1 MKPALSAEEWEADEV
16 HRDTGVKYCSNFIS
30 RKDPNGHESP
40 FICIDDG
47 GEAQWLPHSYYHPM
61 AALCLHGQPFGFTRE
76 DVKTLYYVA
85 RTLQF
90 HTNLLDERLLN
101 LSDRIEALLPPKQNP

>member
-1 MKPALSAEEWEADEV
+1 MVVAGTGRIEMNHTPKYPGKVWENEYD
-16 HRDTGVKYCSNFIS
+16 
-30 RKDPNGHESP
+30 
-40 FICIDDG
+40 
-47 GEAQWLPHSYYHPM
+47 L
-61 AALCLHGQPFGFTRE
+61 GFTWE

-101 LSDRIEALLPPKQNP
+101 LSDRIEALLPPEPQETPQKGG

>member
-1 MKPALSAEEWEADEV
+1 MTEAMTAEEWANITE
-16 HRDTGVKYCSNFIS
+16 
-30 RKDPNGHESP
+30 DPN
-40 FICIDDG
+40 
-47 GEAQWLPHSYYHPM
+47 
-61 AALCLHGQPFGFTRE
+61 QPFGFTRE

-101 LSDRIEALLPPKQNP
+101 LSDRIEALLPPKSKETPQKGG